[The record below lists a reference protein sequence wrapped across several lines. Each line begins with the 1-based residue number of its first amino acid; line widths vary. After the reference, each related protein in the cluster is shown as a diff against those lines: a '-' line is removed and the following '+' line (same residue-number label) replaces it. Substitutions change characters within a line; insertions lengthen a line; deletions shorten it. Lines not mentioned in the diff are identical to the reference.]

1 MKTLKSAGILA
12 MILLMVFALTAC
24 GGSTDNASAST
35 STPAA
40 STESTPAETTSTE
53 ATSEPAQAEEI
64 TVNVS
69 GSTSVLPL
77 AQEEADAFEAK
88 YPNVRVN
95 VNGGGSSQGVKDVSE
110 GISDIGN
117 TSRNLKDSEKE
128 LNLVEHVIAYD
139 GIAVSVHPNNP
150 VSGLTKEQVQGIFKG
165 EITNWKD
172 VGGNDQEIVVISRED
187 GSGTRG
193 AFEEILKLEDE
204 SGSLVSD
211 TALIFNG
218 NGGVKAALASKED
231 AIGYLSLGVVD
242 ESVKPLEIDGVGPS
256 VETIKAGDYPVSRP
270 FLMNTPQD
278 TTEGAQMFIDFILSD
293 EGQAIVEEGYITVK

>member
-24 GGSTDNASAST
+24 GGSTENASAST

-40 STESTPAETTSTE
+40 SSESTPAETTPAE
-53 ATSEPAQAEEI
+53 TSEPAAAEEI

-95 VNGGGSSQGVKDVSE
+95 VNGGGSSQGVKDVVE

-128 LNLVEHVIAYD
+128 FNLNEHVIAYD
-139 GIAVSVHPNNP
+139 GIAVSVHPSNP
-150 VSGLTKEQVQGIFKG
+150 VTSLSKEQVQGIFKG

-172 VGGNDQEIVVISRED
+172 VGGNDEEIVVISRED

-204 SGSLVSD
+204 SGSLVSE

-218 NGGVKAALASKED
+218 NGGVKAALASKET

-242 ESVKPLEIDGVGPS
+242 ESVKPLEIDGVAPS

-270 FLMNTPQD
+270 FLMNTPQE

-293 EGQAIVEEGYITVK
+293 EGQAIVEDGYITVK